1 MSTPTA
7 ASTPAAGRRSG
18 TSTATWLWWAD
29 LLLLGIGLTYAMAN
43 AAWARLDPHRIWGR
57 EVTAAS
63 VALFAAAAVVAAV
76 MAVVRAVRPDR
87 PHRRLRWAVLL
98 WAATAVAW
106 VVVPTAAL
114 SAERAEGVR
123 HRAQSEVTVIETSG
137 DRLRRTGSPYLDPEA
152 IDHALLLPGVG
163 VRAYVAY
170 GPTMALFGLPRSL
183 FGSHAWTDAR
193 VWFLLVAAMVAAAA
207 VRMARLSAEGSLR
220 VAQALTVVPPAALTI
235 ATGGDDLPV
244 LALCLLGLALGHR
257 RRWGWAAVVF
267 GLAVSMKYLA
277 LPAAVVAA
285 WWAVHDPD
293 ARPEA
298 ARRHGWGVLAGVAA
312 VPTLALL
319 PALWRDPPAVWENL
333 LRYPLGLARRA
344 STAASPLPGRLIA
357 QHLPGGHVLAVG
369 LLALGA
375 AAVLVWLWRRPPTD
389 CAAAAAGAAVALA
402 VATLLAPSPRFGYLL
417 HPIVLGAWWAALR
430 VFPARPI
437 EHA

>member
-18 TSTATWLWWAD
+18 TSTATWVWWAD
-29 LLLLGIGLTYAMAN
+29 LLALGVGLAFAAAN

-57 EVTAAS
+57 EATAAS

-76 MAVVRAVRPDR
+76 MAVVTAVRPDR
-87 PHRRLRWAVLL
+87 PHPRLRWAVLL

-123 HRAQSEVTVIETSG
+123 HRAQSEVIVIETSG
-137 DRLRRTGSPYLDPEA
+137 GRLRRTGSPYLSPGA
-152 IDHALLLPGVG
+152 IDHALLLPGIG

-170 GPTMALFGLPRSL
+170 GPTMALFGIPRSL

-207 VRMARLSAEGSLR
+207 VWMARLSAEGALR

-244 LALCLLGLALGHR
+244 LALCLLGLALGQR

-267 GLAVSMKYLA
+267 GVAVSMKYLA
-277 LPAAVVAA
+277 LPTAVVAA
-285 WWAVHDPD
+285 WWAMHDSEAPPD
-293 ARPEA
+293 S
-298 ARRHGWGVLAGVAA
+298 ARRHGWGILAGVVAI
-312 VPTLALL
+312 PTLTLL
-319 PALWRDPPAVWENL
+319 PAVWRDPSAVSENL

-344 STAASPLPGRLIA
+344 STAASPLPGRLIS
-357 QHLPGGHVLAVG
+357 QYLPGGQVLAVG

-375 AAVLVWLWRRPPTD
+375 VAVLVWLWRRPPTD
-389 CAAAAAGAAVALA
+389 CAAAAAGAAVALG
-402 VATLLAPSPRFGYLL
+402 VATMLAPSPRFGYLI

-430 VFPARPI
+430 LFPARRA